1 MPVIDGLSSRALA
14 EILCLERT
22 RNYLQPGAISAA
34 VRLWKDYEW
43 GNVHWHCAAIP
54 SSPVLSSMP

>member
-1 MPVIDGLSSRALA
+1 MSSRALA